1 MYGILAVI
9 LFVLP
14 LAGVAQE
21 KPGPADE
28 VFSPLAWKSDTL
40 GTNGYRARMKYNMKV
55 YGKSKAEI
63 MEMLGAPDSQEEAS
77 GPGYPAVF
85 IYFFEYYLSP
95 NYRKQSATRS
105 WTELRNGTLKEDL
118 GSCIILEF
126 DEEGKVS
133 GARVL
138 WSCG

>member
-1 MYGILAVI
+1 MGTHQIGCLYGILAVI

-21 KPGPADE
+21 KPGAADGM
-28 VFSPLAWKSDTL
+28 FSPLAWKRDTL
-40 GTNGYRARMKYNMKV
+40 GMNHDRARMKHTVN
-55 YGKSKAEI
+55 
-63 MEMLGAPDSQEEAS
+63 
-77 GPGYPAVF
+77 
-85 IYFFEYYLSP
+85 FFEYYLSP

-105 WTELRNGTLKEDL
+105 RTELRNGTLKEDL
-118 GSCIILEF
+118 GSHIILEF

-133 GARVL
+133 GARAL